1 MAFEWDEAKRRTNQA
16 KHGLDFA
23 DLEKFDWSDPVT
35 CADDRKDY
43 GELRLIALADFAGAL
58 HAVVFTR
65 RGANVRIISFRRANR
80 KEVKR
85 YEKEKVQPR

>member
-1 MAFEWDEAKRRTNQA
+1 MAFEWDEAKRRTNRA

-35 CADDRKDY
+35 FADDRKDY
-43 GELRLIALADFAGAL
+43 GELRLIALSGYAGAL
-58 HAVVFTR
+58 HAVVFTT

-85 YEKEKVQPR
+85 YEKEKVRPR

>member
-1 MAFEWDEAKRRTNQA
+1 MAFEWDETKRRTNLA

-23 DLEKFDWSDPVT
+23 ELENFDWSDPVT
-35 CADDRKDY
+35 FADDRKDY
-43 GELRLIALADFAGAL
+43 GELRLIALADYGGAL
-58 HAVVFTR
+58 HAVVFTQ
-65 RGANVRIISFRRANR
+65 RGTNVRIISFRRANR